1 MLFLG
6 NVPAIDR
13 VFDSCYSTHIDSKE
27 QQMISADTIRRCA
40 YLHSNALE
48 AALRMSYPK
57 DSVLRSEFLGISN
70 GEQFVY
76 KIVYPD
82 EDAKTGMAVTK
93 VFVWENSKG
102 ELVADY

>member
-1 MLFLG
+1 
-6 NVPAIDR
+6 
-13 VFDSCYSTHIDSKE
+13 
-27 QQMISADTIRRCA
+27 MISADTIRRCA
-40 YLHSNALE
+40 YLHNITLE
-48 AALRMSYPK
+48 TALRNRYPK

-93 VFVWENSKG
+93 LFVWEGSNG